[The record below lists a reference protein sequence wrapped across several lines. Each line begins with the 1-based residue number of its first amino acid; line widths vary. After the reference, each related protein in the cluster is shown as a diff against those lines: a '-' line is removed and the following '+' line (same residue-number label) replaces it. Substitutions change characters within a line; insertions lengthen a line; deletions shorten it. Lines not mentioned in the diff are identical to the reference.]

1 MDFKLFYL
9 NFDIS
14 SICISILAKYF
25 FSFFF
30 PFLLV
35 WILDMLCFSL
45 KKTMYLLFLSKYF
58 SWFLIHDITGFV
70 LYVELHG
77 LTQCTFAHC
86 LLFRGGASSYR
97 LVKYMLYSIQSCL
110 HLVCVSF
117 DHSCMIIKENIIKW
131 NTLENYL

>member
-1 MDFKLFYL
+1 MDFKLF
-9 NFDIS
+9 
-14 SICISILAKYF
+14 ISIFWYLIYLYIYF
-25 FSFFF
+25 SKVFFLLFF

-35 WILDMLCFSL
+35 WILDMLCFSK
-45 KKTMYLLFLSKYF
+45 KKTMYLLLWSKYF
-58 SWFLIHDITGFV
+58 SQFLIHDITGFV

-86 LLFRGGASSYR
+86 LLFRGGASSYL
-97 LVKYMLYSIQSCL
+97 LVIYMLYSIQSCL